1 MTKLAKCGVLA
12 TSVLALFAG
21 TASADPVTVDQ
32 VLYQTGIADPSLLKG
47 TVDMTFG
54 GGTLTITLTNISSD
68 LAGDGAGILLTGIG
82 FELPTGVS
90 ITGGKVII
98 GVGSTAVNFA
108 GGAGTDVS
116 QEWGF
121 DNSPLN
127 SGVFQ
132 SGLPVLSYNTVVGAM
147 TSITTNQFAAGSLDG
162 KPAGLAGPDF
172 GLISALETGSIG
184 SNEAIRNSLVITL
197 ALGGTIPSDL
207 LASIEKGHVGLS
219 FGSPNPVPEPLTLS
233 LLLPGLAG
241 LYFARKRLAK
251 VR

>member
-90 ITGGKVII
+90 ITGGKAII
-98 GVGSTAVNFA
+98 GVGSTAVNF
-108 GGAGTDVS
+108 AGTDVS

-162 KPAGLAGPDF
+162 QPAGLAGPDF

-184 SNEAIRNSLVITL
+184 SNEAIKSSIVITL
-197 ALGGTIPSDL
+197 NLSSWLTQDQFN
-207 LASIEKGHVGLS
+207 SIKNGNVGLS
-219 FGSPNPVPEPLTLS
+219 FGSPNPVPEPFTLS